1 MIKNRYIRFDW
12 AAKYMLRNKADFAI
26 FEGLISVLVKDKV
39 TIVELLDT
47 ESNQESRN
55 DKYNRVDIKAKNSKG
70 EIILVEIQQ
79 TREYDYLQRMIYGV
93 ATTITEH
100 MNSGDAYRNVKKV
113 FSINIIYF
121 NMGQGE
127 DYLYHGQ
134 AVLKG
139 VHTNDSLKL
148 TDYERDDLHVIAPEQ
163 VFPEYFVIRVNVFDK
178 ETVNGWLEEW
188 MDYLKNERINPDT
201 TAPGL
206 QEARKR
212 LDLLRM
218 TDVERRRYE
227 HDIDTLVRDTD
238 VMKTQLLEAE
248 IKGRKQGMAQGLA
261 EGREAGLAE
270 GREAGLAEGREA
282 GLAEGR
288 EAGLAEGRAEGRAEG
303 VEEAKRENA
312 RRMKADGMPIEL
324 IAKYTGLSVEVIENL

>member
-1 MIKNRYIRFDW
+1 M
-12 AAKYMLRNKADFAI
+12 
-26 FEGLISVLVKDKV
+26 
-39 TIVELLDT
+39 
-47 ESNQESRN
+47 
-55 DKYNRVDIKAKNSKG
+55 
-70 EIILVEIQQ
+70 EIQQ

-93 ATTITEH
+93 AKTITEH

-148 TDYERDDLHVIAPEQ
+148 TDYERDDLHVMAPEQ

-178 ETVNGWLEEW
+178 PTVNGWLEEW

-218 TDVERRRYE
+218 TDAERRRYE

-248 IKGRKQGMAQGLA
+248 IKGRKQGMAQGLAEGREAGLA

-324 IAKYTGLSVEVIENL
+324 IAKYTGLSVETIENL

>member
-93 ATTITEH
+93 AKTITEH

-121 NMGQGE
+121 NMGEGE

-134 AVLKG
+134 ATLKG

-148 TDYERDDLHVIAPEQ
+148 TDYERDDLHVMAPEQ

-178 ETVNGWLEEW
+178 PTVNGWLEEW

-288 EAGLAEGRAEGRAEG
+288 EAGLAEGRAEGETRKA
-303 VEEAKRENA
+303 VESA

-324 IAKYTGLSVEVIENL
+324 IAKYTGLSVETIESL

>member
-93 ATTITEH
+93 AKTITEH

-134 AVLKG
+134 ATLKG

-148 TDYERDDLHVIAPEQ
+148 TDYERDDLHVMAPEQ

-178 ETVNGWLEEW
+178 PTVNGWLEEW

-270 GREAGLAEGREA
+270 GREAGLAEGR
-282 GLAEGR
+282 AEGH
-288 EAGLAEGRAEGRAEG
+288 EKGLAEGRAEG

-312 RRMKADGMPIEL
+312 RRMKADGMPAEL
-324 IAKYTGLSVEVIENL
+324 IAKYTGLSVETINSLPFE

>member
-93 ATTITEH
+93 AKTITEH

-134 AVLKG
+134 ATLKG

-148 TDYERDDLHVIAPEQ
+148 TDYERDDLHVMAPEQ

-178 ETVNGWLEEW
+178 PTVNGWLEEW

-270 GREAGLAEGREA
+270 GR
-282 GLAEGR
+282 
-288 EAGLAEGRAEGRAEG
+288 AEG

-312 RRMKADGMPIEL
+312 RRMKADGMPAEL
-324 IAKYTGLSVEVIENL
+324 IAKYTGLSVETINSLPFE